1 MAETV
6 ELTVL
11 DAAGKNVGTKTVS
24 SAFGTEGTAPSLFHQ
39 VVRWQRASRRAGT
52 HSTKTRSEVA
62 GGGAKPWRQK
72 GTGRARAGSNS
83 SPIWV
88 GGGVAHG
95 PHPRKYGFR
104 LNRKERR
111 LALCGAVSRRR
122 EEGRLMVVDSFN
134 LNEIKAKKAQEA
146 LNVLGLGK
154 NTSTLVVIAESDEII
169 EKSMRNLAGIKVI
182 RTDGL
187 NLYDILNHK
196 NLILVGE
203 AVEKVDQRLAK

>member
-6 ELTVL
+6 ELTVV
-11 DAAGKNVGTKTVS
+11 DVTGKDVGKKSVSAAFNT
-24 SAFGTEGTAPSLFHQ
+24 SAKLGLIHQ
-39 VVRWQRASRRAGT
+39 VVRWQRAAKRAGT

-83 SPIWV
+83 SPVWV

-95 PHPRKYGFR
+95 PHPRKYDFR
-104 LNRKERR
+104 MNRKERR
-111 LALCGAVSRRR
+111 VALGGVISQRL
-122 EEGRLMVVDSFN
+122 EEGRLIAVDSFN
-134 LNEIKAKKAQEA
+134 LTEVKTKTASEA
-146 LNVLGLGK
+146 LISLGIAKG
-154 NTSTLVVIAESDEII
+154 TSALVVLPYSDENT

-182 RTDGL
+182 RSEGL

-196 NLILVGE
+196 YLVFVGD

>member
-6 ELTVL
+6 ELTVV
-11 DAAGKNVGTKTVS
+11 DAAGKNVGTKSVS
-24 SAFGTEGTAPSLFHQ
+24 AAFSVDNAPASLFHQ
-39 VVRWQRASRRAGT
+39 VVRWQRAAKRAGT
-52 HSTKTRSEVA
+52 HATKTRSDVA

-88 GGGVAHG
+88 GGGTAHG
-95 PHPRKYGFR
+95 PHPRKYDFR

-111 LALCGAVSRRR
+111 LALSGAISRRR
-122 EEGRLMVVDSFN
+122 EEGKLIVVDSFN
-134 LNEIKAKKAQEA
+134 FNEIKAKKAREA
-146 LNVLGLGK
+146 LNALGISEGV
-154 NTSTLVVIAESDEII
+154 TALVVIAESNEII